1 MEPQET
7 IETVGVPEPLDD
19 VNIDVNNGSDSDY
32 NAIIL
37 ALLVLGGGIFYGL
50 WKSGSSKSIKKR
62 VGEYNEKKSQYAEM
76 IKVNDE
82 KQLEISLEIDENT
95 KLGKEKEELIKSIIE
110 DSTKK
115 ITEVLQGDDKSK
127 IVKRYRKS
135 DK

>member
-62 VGEYNEKKSQYAEM
+62 VGEYNEKKSQHAEM

-82 KQLEISLEIDENT
+82 KQLEISLEIDENA

>member
-82 KQLEISLEIDENT
+82 KQLEISLEIDENA

>member
-7 IETVGVPEPLDD
+7 IETVGVPKPLDD

-82 KQLEISLEIDENT
+82 KQLEISLKIDENT
-95 KLGKEKEELIKSIIE
+95 KLGKEKEEIIKSIIE

-135 DK
+135 DS